1 MSTVFRKP
9 LTVVA
14 AILVMFGYSAAASAA
29 SGAFEKSVAVD
40 GDAIV
45 DVSNLRGTVNVRGA
59 DVDKVTIRAR
69 ITVDKRYSRTDP
81 LKAGKVIGEIKRS
94 PPIEADGNRVV
105 VGELKKHSHRRYATV
120 SYEILV
126 PHESN
131 VTVHSVSGDVRVSGI
146 SGEVNASSETGEVT
160 VAALDSG
167 ESAPANS

>member
-1 MSTVFRKP
+1 MSTVFRKR
-9 LTVVA
+9 LTFVA

-59 DVDKVTIRAR
+59 DVDEVTIRAK
-69 ITVDKRYSRTDP
+69 ITVDKRYARTDP

-105 VGELKKHSHRRYATV
+105 VGELKKHSHRRYATI

-126 PHESN
+126 PRESS

-146 SGEVNASSETGEVT
+146 SGEVNATSDTGDVT
-160 VAALDSG
+160 VAAAGPDS
-167 ESAPANS
+167 STRSSS

>member
-1 MSTVFRKP
+1 MSSVFRKR
-9 LTVVA
+9 LTFVA

-59 DVDKVTIRAR
+59 DVDEVTIRAK
-69 ITVDKRYSRTDP
+69 ITVDKRYARTDP

-105 VGELKKHSHRRYATV
+105 VGELKKHSHRRYTTI

-126 PHESN
+126 PHESS

-146 SGEVNASSETGEVT
+146 SGEVNATSDTGDVT
-160 VAALDSG
+160 VAAAGPDS
-167 ESAPANS
+167 STRSSS